1 MQLVSLVAFLLPSCM
16 TARNLLR
23 ILKRKGWVEKS
34 QSGSH
39 LQLIHPVKKGKSYR
53 ANTSRRYPQRDIK
66 FDFKTSRIKIA
77 LL

>member
-34 QSGSH
+34 KSGSH
-39 LQLIHPVKKGKSYR
+39 LQLIHPVKKGKV
-53 ANTSRRYPQRDIK
+53 TMPIHPGDIPK
-66 FDFKTSRIKIA
+66 GTLNSILKQAGLK
-77 LL
+77 